1 MQTLLQ
7 DLRYGARI
15 LLKKP
20 GFTLIAVLA
29 IALGIG
35 AVTTIFSGADA
46 TMLRPFSFPNQKRL
60 VMLLERNPEMGI
72 TRASV
77 SPGNVIALG
86 EQSQTLQEVA
96 VMRGRDYTLTGD
108 GPPERYTSYGVS
120 AAFFDALGERPQ
132 LGRTFRRGEDEEGN
146 AHVVV
151 LRHAFW
157 QTRFGGDPKIVGK
170 QIMLDDK
177 PFEVIGVMPKGFEF
191 PYGGGEMWTPF
202 IIEPQMKQDHANHYL
217 SAIALLKPGVSMAQA
232 NDELSVISGRIQRQ
246 FPDQETGHI
255 AYVEDLNKFFTRGAR
270 VAMPA
275 LIGAAIFVLLIACS
289 NVANLLLARAATR
302 RKEMAVRLAIGAT
315 RWRVMRQL
323 LTESVMLALVGGM
336 IGCLMAAWGVD
347 ALLKVIP
354 EGMGKYIPG
363 WNRTGLSYAAL
374 LFTASVSILT
384 GVLFGLAPAWQATR
398 TNLNETLKE
407 GGDKGAPGKSGRGL
421 LRNGLVAAQ
430 LAIATVLVIA
440 AGVFVRSFIEI
451 LRADLGIKP
460 DHVVTMKLELPRDK
474 YPEGEQRR
482 SLSQELLQR
491 VEALPGV
498 TGAGVVD
505 TLPMTGR
512 YNSSRFQIVGQPT
525 FEKGKEPFA
534 EWRVATPG
542 YFAAI
547 GTELRKGRLFNAQDD
562 AKAPRVVLVNEAFA
576 ARYLKGLDP
585 VGQRVGFGD
594 AKSGSSEIIG
604 VVANVMNE
612 DLDGPQEPGV
622 YLPFAQSPSSRM
634 TLVIRAPGAHTR
646 IAPAVRESLAA
657 LDPRLP
663 LSEIKAMGQVVYE
676 RRSPKEVMMW
686 TLGAF
691 AVMALVMAA
700 VGTYAVM
707 AYAVAQRTHEIGVRM
722 ALGALP
728 TDILKLVL
736 RRGLSLVLLGVGV
749 GLVGAYALTRSLAG
763 LLYKVTATDPLTFI
777 GVSTLLALVAL
788 LACYIP
794 ARRATKVDPMVA
806 LRTE

>member
-1 MQTLLQ
+1 MQTLLR
-7 DLRYGARI
+7 DLRYGARM

-20 GFTLIAVLA
+20 GYTLIAMLA

-46 TMLRPFSFPNQKRL
+46 TMFRPFSFPNQERL
-60 VMLLERNPEMGI
+60 MMLFERNPEAGI
-72 TRASV
+72 TQASM
-77 SPGNVIALG
+77 SPGNVIALR
-86 EQSQTLQEVA
+86 EQSKTLQEVV
-96 VMRGRDYTLTGD
+96 VMRNRDFTLTGD

-120 AAFFDALGERPQ
+120 AAFFDALGARPQ

-146 AHVVV
+146 AQVVV
-151 LRHAFW
+151 LRYAFW

-170 QIMLDDK
+170 RIMLDDK
-177 PFEVIGVMPKGFEF
+177 PFEVIGVMPRGFEF
-191 PYGGGEMWTPF
+191 PYGGGAMWTPF
-202 IIEPQMKQDHANHYL
+202 VIDPRMKQDHYGHYL
-217 SAIALLKPGVSMAQA
+217 KAIAMLKPGATIAQA
-232 NDELSVISGRIQRQ
+232 NDELGVISERIQRQ
-246 FPDQETGHI
+246 FSDQESGHI
-255 AYVEDLNKFFTRGAR
+255 AYVEDMNRYFTRGAR

-275 LIGAAIFVLLIACS
+275 LIGAAIFVLFIACS
-289 NVANLLLARAATR
+289 NVANLLLAWSATR

-323 LTESVMLALVGGM
+323 LTESVMLALVGGA
-336 IGCLMAAWGVD
+336 IGCMMAAWSVD
-347 ALLKVIP
+347 ALFKMIP

-374 LFTASVSILT
+374 FFTASVSILT
-384 GVLFGLAPAWQATR
+384 GVLFGLAPAWQATK

-407 GGDKGAPGKSGRGL
+407 GGDKGAPGKSARGL
-421 LRNGLVAAQ
+421 LRNGLVVAQ
-430 LAIATVLVIA
+430 LAVATVLVIG

-460 DHVVTMKLELPRDK
+460 EHVVTVNLELPREK
-474 YPEGEQRR
+474 YPEAEQRR
-482 SLSQELLQR
+482 NLFQQLLQR

-505 TLPMTGR
+505 TLPMIGS
-512 YNSSRFQIVGQPT
+512 YNSSRFQIVGQPL
-525 FEKGKEPFA
+525 FEKGKEPST
-534 EWRVATPG
+534 EWRIATPG

-547 GTELRKGRLFNAQDD
+547 GTELRKGRLFNPQDD
-562 AKAPRVVLVNEAFA
+562 ARAPRVVLVNEAFA
-576 ARYLKGLDP
+576 ARYLKGLDA
-585 VGQRVGFGD
+585 VGQRVGFDD

-612 DLDGPQEPGV
+612 DLDGPQEPGL
-622 YLPFAQSPSSRM
+622 YFPFAQIPSLRM
-634 TLVIRAPGAHTR
+634 TLVIRAPGVHTR

-663 LSEIKAMGQVVYE
+663 LSEFKTMEQIVYE
-676 RRSPKEVMMW
+676 RRSVKDVMMW

-728 TDILKLVL
+728 TEILKLVL
-736 RRGLSLVLLGVGV
+736 RRGLSLIALGVGI
-749 GLVGAYALTRSLAG
+749 GLAGAFALTRALEG

-777 GVSTLLALVAL
+777 GVSLLLALVAL
-788 LACYIP
+788 LACYVP
-794 ARRATKVDPMVA
+794 ARRAMKVDPMVA
-806 LRTE
+806 LRCE

>member
-7 DLRYGARI
+7 DMRYGARI

-20 GFTLIAVLA
+20 GFTLVAALA
-29 IALGIG
+29 IALGVG
-35 AVTTIFSGADA
+35 AVATMFSAADA
-46 TMLRPFSFPNQKRL
+46 TMLRPFSFPNQERL
-60 VMLLERNPEMGI
+60 MMLFERNPEAGI

-77 SPGNVIALG
+77 SPGNVIALR
-86 EQSQTLQEVA
+86 EQSSTLQEV
-96 VMRGRDYTLTGD
+96 VVIRNRDYTLTGD

-120 AAFFDALGERPQ
+120 AAFFDALGAQPQ

-146 AHVVV
+146 AQVVV
-151 LRHAFW
+151 LRHGFW

-170 QIMLDDK
+170 RIMLDDK

-202 IIEPQMKQDHANHYL
+202 VIEPRMKQDHGNHYL
-217 SAIALLKPGVSMAQA
+217 RAIALLKPGVTIAQA
-232 NDELSVISGRIQRQ
+232 NDELGGISGRIQQQ
-246 FPDQETGHI
+246 FPDLEAGHT
-255 AYVEDLNKFFTRGAR
+255 AYVEDLNKYFTRGAR
-270 VAMPA
+270 TALPA

-323 LTESVMLALVGGM
+323 LTESVMLALVGGAL
-336 IGCLMAAWGVD
+336 GCLIAAWGVESLFK
-347 ALLKVIP
+347 AIP
-354 EGMGKYIPG
+354 EGMAKYIPG
-363 WNRTGLSYAAL
+363 WNRMGVSYTAL
-374 LFTASVSILT
+374 VFTASVSILT
-384 GVLFGLAPAWQATR
+384 GVLFGLAPAWQTAK

-421 LRNGLVAAQ
+421 LRNGLVVAQ
-430 LAIATVLVIA
+430 LAIATVLIIG

-460 DHVVTMKLELPRDK
+460 DGVMTMSLELPRDK
-474 YPEGEQRR
+474 YSEGEQHRN
-482 SLSQELLQR
+482 LYSQLLER

-498 TGAGVVD
+498 TSAGMVD
-505 TLPMTGR
+505 TLPMTGS
-512 YNSSRFQIVGQPT
+512 YNSSRFQIAGQSP
-525 FEKGKEPFA
+525 FEKGKEPHA
-534 EWRVATPG
+534 ERRIATPG

-547 GTELRKGRLFNAQDD
+547 GTELRKGRLFNEQDGAQTT
-562 AKAPRVVLVNEAFA
+562 RVMLVNEAFA
-576 ARYLKGLDP
+576 ARYLKGSDA
-585 VGQRVGFGD
+585 VGRRVGFGD

-634 TLVIRAPGAHTR
+634 TLVIRAPGAHMR
-646 IAPAVRESLAA
+646 IASAVRESLAA

-663 LSEIKAMGQVVYE
+663 LSEIKAMEQAVYE
-676 RRSPKEVMMW
+676 RRSPKELMMW
-686 TLGAF
+686 TLVVF
-691 AVMALVMAA
+691 SMMALMMAA

-728 TDILKLVL
+728 VDILKLAL
-736 RRGLSLVLLGVGV
+736 RRGLSLVLLGVGF
-749 GLVGAYALTRSLAG
+749 GLAGAFTLTRAIEG
-763 LLYKVTATDPLTFI
+763 LLYKVTATDPLAFI
-777 GVSTLLALVAL
+777 GVSLLLAFVAL
-788 LACYIP
+788 LACYLP
-794 ARRATKVDPMVA
+794 ARRAAKVDPIFA
-806 LRTE
+806 LRCE